1 MCVSSRWLVCLI
13 GLLPT
18 ATLHAQ
24 PTAVTF
30 NEQALRCRKLLDS
43 SVTKFF
49 LPHCVDSNSGG
60 YLEDWK
66 DGKFYSTG
74 TKFLTQQARTLWFFS
89 TLANEGIDKEKALA
103 AARHGF
109 THLQSKFRDSEHGG
123 YFSKVKDNGEP
134 SDPRKH
140 AYLNS
145 FALYA
150 LAAYYRASGDPEA
163 LAAAK
168 ELFTTLEKHAY
179 DKINGGYVEFF
190 YRDWKP
196 ITDPKE
202 PMYVGPVGT
211 KTYNTHLH
219 LLEAF
224 TEVYRVWPDP
234 LVKQRL
240 MELININTVT
250 VRHPDYFCNIDQW
263 QLDWKMVAT
272 LRNLRA
278 SYGHDVE
285 CAWLVMDALRAIQAP
300 ERTLQLWA
308 VNLVNHSL
316 RYGYDTQHG
325 GFFMGGALGKA
336 ADDTRKEWWV
346 QSEAIVGLLE
356 LYQQTGDMKYWTAF
370 QKTLDFIEKHHVA
383 EGGGW
388 YATLQADGKVI
399 SNNRATMWQG
409 PYHTGRALLRCAKML
424 EAMEKT

>member
-1 MCVSSRWLVCLI
+1 MSASHRLLVCL
-13 GLLPT
+13 LCSLPT
-18 ATLHAQ
+18 TGLYAQ
-24 PTAVTF
+24 PTTITF

-49 LPHCVDSNSGG
+49 LPHCVDSTSGG
-60 YLEDWK
+60 YYEDWK
-66 DGKFYSTG
+66 DDKFYSTG

-89 TLANEGIDKEKALA
+89 TLAHEGIDKEKALA

-109 THLQSKFRDSEHGG
+109 TYLQTKFRDSEHGG

-150 LAAYYRASGDPEA
+150 LAAYHRASGDPEA
-163 LAAAK
+163 LQAAQ
-168 ELFTTLEKHAY
+168 ELFRILDKHAY
-179 DKINGGYVEFF
+179 DKANGGYIEFF

-202 PMYVGPVGT
+202 PMYVGPVCT

-224 TEVYRVWPDP
+224 TELYRAWPDA

-250 VRHPDYFCNIDQW
+250 VRHPEFFCNIDQW

-285 CAWLVMDALRAIQAP
+285 CAWLVMDALRTIQVP
-300 ERTLQLWA
+300 ERSLQLWA
-308 VNLVNHSL
+308 VSLVNHSL
-316 RYGYDTQHG
+316 QYGFDNKYG
-325 GFFMGGALGKA
+325 GFFMGGILAKRLTTPARNGGCN
-336 ADDTRKEWWV
+336 RKPSW
-346 QSEAIVGLLE
+346 AC
-356 LYQQTGDMKYWTAF
+356 
-370 QKTLDFIEKHHVA
+370 
-383 EGGGW
+383 
-388 YATLQADGKVI
+388 
-399 SNNRATMWQG
+399 SNSTSRLVM
-409 PYHTGRALLRCAKML
+409 
-424 EAMEKT
+424 